1 MPPPP
6 PLLPGEAKD
15 SVLVNKLLDGEG
27 YWECVK
33 EILSCI
39 INTKAGAVALP
50 YCKLQEIWALL
61 DIPIS
66 QRRMGRNDMERLVG
80 NLPYMHLAV
89 LGAVAHL
96 CHVQRA
102 LAQAGTNRAW
112 LSPAFHHE
120 VVD

>member
-1 MPPPP
+1 MPP

-15 SVLVNKLLDGEG
+15 SVLVKKLLDGKG

-50 YCKLQEIWALL
+50 DCKLQEIWALL

-80 NLPYMHLAV
+80 KLPYMHLAV

-96 CHVQRA
+96 YHIYCE
-102 LAQAGTNRAW
+102 LAQAEMDRAW

-120 VVD
+120 VVDL